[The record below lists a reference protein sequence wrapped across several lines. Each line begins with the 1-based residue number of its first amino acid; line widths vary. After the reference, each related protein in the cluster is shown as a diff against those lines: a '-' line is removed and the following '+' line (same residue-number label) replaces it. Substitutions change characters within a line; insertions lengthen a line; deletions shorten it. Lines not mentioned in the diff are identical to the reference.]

1 LEFNPGV
8 LWEYRLFL
16 LKGLGVTIAL
26 AVVAQVLALALA
38 IPTAL
43 ARLSRRG
50 IIRRVAGAYVEMI
63 RGTPALAQVFWIF
76 YCIPIFAGLQWS
88 PLVGAVVALG
98 LNVGAYDAEVF
109 RAGILSVHQGQMQ
122 AARALG
128 LSPLVV
134 FWEVV
139 LPQATRY
146 VLPSLLNNF
155 IGLLLLTSIASTI
168 GLAELT
174 YVGGKLNTA
183 TFQTVV
189 IFTGIA
195 LVYFGVSLFSS
206 VGVRRLE
213 RVYAK
218 RD

>member
-1 LEFNPGV
+1 
-8 LWEYRLFL
+8 
-16 LKGLGVTIAL
+16 
-26 AVVAQVLALALA
+26 
-38 IPTAL
+38 
-43 ARLSRRG
+43 
-50 IIRRVAGAYVEMI
+50 
-63 RGTPALAQVFWIF
+63 
-76 YCIPIFAGLQWS
+76 
-88 PLVGAVVALG
+88 
-98 LNVGAYDAEVF
+98 
-109 RAGILSVHQGQMQ
+109 
-122 AARALG
+122 
-128 LSPLVV
+128 
-134 FWEVV
+134 VV

-168 GLAELT
+168 GVAELT

-213 RVYAK
+213 RAYAK